1 MSAMQTSNGAREARH
16 SPLSDELIALL
27 HLRALPGIG
36 DIRGAALLERYG
48 SAQAALEAA
57 RRDQEIPP
65 AAEGWVERALDTIE
79 ELDLAVIPRWDERY
93 PERLLQ
99 LHDPPLV
106 LFARGRLALLE
117 NTTVAIV
124 GTRRAT
130 QHGLDAAHLMASGV
144 ARFGVTVVSG
154 MALGI
159 DTAAHRGALSVHGGT
174 VGVLGAGV
182 DVPYPPSGE
191 ALHEQVA
198 RHGLLLS
205 EFLPGTPPDRSNFV
219 RRNRI
224 IAALAQ
230 AVLVVEAP
238 AKSGALTTVEHAL
251 DLNREVLAVPG
262 PIGRESCE
270 GSNRLLR
277 DGAAV
282 ALEPADVL
290 DQIGMG
296 AAGARLRAMRA
307 GSVSRVLGSREARRD
322 AARQRTPPADP
333 VHAALW
339 NALDWEEP
347 LHVDVIAA
355 RARVEAPVAAAGL
368 LELEIEGRVARGGG
382 MTFRRIG

>member
-1 MSAMQTSNGAREARH
+1 
-16 SPLSDELIALL
+16 
-27 HLRALPGIG
+27 
-36 DIRGAALLERYG
+36 
-48 SAQAALEAA
+48 
-57 RRDQEIPP
+57 
-65 AAEGWVERALDTIE
+65 
-79 ELDLAVIPRWDERY
+79 
-93 PERLLQ
+93 
-99 LHDPPLV
+99 
-106 LFARGRLALLE
+106 
-117 NTTVAIV
+117 
-124 GTRRAT
+124 
-130 QHGLDAAHLMASGV
+130 
-144 ARFGVTVVSG
+144 
-154 MALGI
+154 
-159 DTAAHRGALSVHGGT
+159 
-174 VGVLGAGV
+174 
-182 DVPYPPSGE
+182 GE

-307 GSVSRVLGSREARRD
+307 GSASRVLGSREARRD

-382 MTFRRIG
+382 MTFRRIGRAICRTRWHRPGERAVARRGISGVAAAWPDRSISTSTCRSACDAAATATSPLPLRAIRRWTPGSMRSRASWPASCASTAWSACG